1 MKNLIAA
8 SLLFSFAAVSQA
20 HFGSVIPDKQIVE
33 DQKDSTVTLTAAFNH
48 PMEQSGMNMA
58 KPKNLSVIVDGR
70 KTDLTDTLKPAK
82 VLDKDA
88 WITQYKVIRPGL
100 YEFVLEPQPYWE
112 PAEDKFIMHYTK
124 VMVPAYGVEDG
135 WEIPAGLKT
144 EIIPLTRPFGNY
156 VGNIFR
162 GKVVVHGKPAA
173 TVPVEVEYYNV
184 DKRVKAPND
193 IFITQVVMTDD
204 QGTFSYSVPWEG
216 WWGFAALSE
225 ADYKIKHEGV
235 DKPVE
240 IGAVLWTEFVTPSF
254 K

>member
-1 MKNLIAA
+1 M
-8 SLLFSFAAVSQA
+8 
-20 HFGSVIPDKQIVE
+20 IPDKQIVE

-162 GKVVVHGKPAA
+162 GKVVVDGKPAA
-173 TVPVEVEYYNV
+173 NIPVEVEYYNV

-204 QGTFSYSVPWEG
+204 QGTFSYSVPWAG

>member
-1 MKNLIAA
+1 MKKLIAA

-48 PMEQSGMNMA
+48 PMEQSGMNMV
-58 KPKNLSVIVDGR
+58 KPKNLSVIVDGK
-70 KTDLTDTLKPAK
+70 KTDLTDALKPAK

-162 GKVVVHGKPAA
+162 GKVVVDGKPAA
-173 TVPVEVEYYNV
+173 NVPVEVEYYNV

-204 QGTFSYSVPWEG
+204 QGTFSYSVPWAG
-216 WWGFAALSE
+216 WWGFAALSD

>member
-1 MKNLIAA
+1 MSAIFSAVR
-8 SLLFSFAAVSQA
+8 SLLAA
-20 HFGSVIPDKQIVE
+20 
-33 DQKDSTVTLTAAFNH
+33 N
-48 PMEQSGMNMA
+48 
-58 KPKNLSVIVDGR
+58 
-70 KTDLTDTLKPAK
+70 
-82 VLDKDA
+82 
-88 WITQYKVIRPGL
+88 
-100 YEFVLEPQPYWE
+100 
-112 PAEDKFIMHYTK
+112 
-124 VMVPAYGVEDG
+124 
-135 WEIPAGLKT
+135 
-144 EIIPLTRPFGNY
+144 
-156 VGNIFR
+156 
-162 GKVVVHGKPAA
+162 
-173 TVPVEVEYYNV
+173 VPVEVEYYNV